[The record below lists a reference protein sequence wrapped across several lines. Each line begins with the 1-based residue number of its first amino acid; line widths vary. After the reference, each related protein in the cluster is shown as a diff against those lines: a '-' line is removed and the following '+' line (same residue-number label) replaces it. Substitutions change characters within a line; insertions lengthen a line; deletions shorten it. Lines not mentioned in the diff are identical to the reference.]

1 VALNAAGHPKSALA
15 VGDALITDLKGARNA
30 GLEALFIADGL
41 HGEEIEPYT
50 AEHLGEMFAAAGVG
64 AKAAMRALAW

>member
-1 VALNAAGHPKSALA
+1 M
-15 VGDALITDLKGARNA
+15 ITDLKGAQGV

-50 AEHLGEMFAAAGVG
+50 AQHLGEMFAEADVR
-64 AKAAMRALAW
+64 AKAAMRALRW

>member
-1 VALNAAGHPKSALA
+1 MAAAK
-15 VGDALITDLKGARNA
+15 DA

-50 AEHLGEMFAAAGVG
+50 VQHLGEMFAAANVG
-64 AKAAMRALAW
+64 AKAAMRALRW